1 MSSRRDCGIPD
12 NAGMSAP
19 PMALEPPMHLLVP
32 FASASAPECQAMLKA
47 LKLPQLDALLTE
59 LVLDHTDPGD
69 DHSLSTPHERAQA
82 RAMGI
87 VQADGTAF
95 PDGQIPWA
103 ATFSDTPA
111 KPQAWFTPCHYQVGM
126 DQVTLLPAEQFGL
139 DDAHARPLFDAL
151 APYCLEDGITLTY
164 ESATR
169 WQASGD
175 VLKGLACASLDRVS
189 GRSVD
194 GWLADNPLQ
203 HAGSQLLKRLQ
214 SEAQML
220 FYTHPVNDAREA
232 ARQYIINGFWV
243 SGAGAAAV
251 EHTPTA
257 MPRMPDQLR
266 QAALLA
272 DWSAWQTTWAELD
285 ATDIRALREAARRG
299 EPVVLTL
306 CGERHAQ
313 RWTSV
318 RRGAAARLAQH
329 FKKLLGTTP
338 AWKVLES
345 L

>member
-1 MSSRRDCGIPD
+1 
-12 NAGMSAP
+12 MSAP
-19 PMALEPPMHLLVP
+19 PTALEPCLHLLVP
-32 FASASAPECQAMLKA
+32 FASASAPECQAQLKS
-47 LKLPQLDALLTE
+47 LKLPQLDALLAE
-59 LVLDHTDPGD
+59 LVLEHTDQGD
-69 DHSLSTPHERAQA
+69 DHTLSAPHERAQA
-82 RAMGI
+82 AAMGI

-95 PDGQIPWA
+95 PDGQTPWA
-103 ATFSDTPA
+103 AAFSDAPTT
-111 KPQAWFTPCHYQVGM
+111 PQAWFTPCHFQVGM
-126 DQVTLLPAEQFGL
+126 DQVTLLPADQFGL

-151 APYCLEDGITLTY
+151 APYCLEDGIPLRY
-164 ESATR
+164 NRPTR
-169 WQASGD
+169 WHASGEA
-175 VLKGLACASLDRVS
+175 LRGLACASLDRVS

-194 GWLADNPLQ
+194 GWMAGNPLQ

-232 ARQYIINGFWV
+232 ARQHIVNGFWV

-251 EHTPTA
+251 APA
-257 MPRMPDQLR
+257 ANAAPNMPQPLR
-266 QAALLA
+266 QAALRG
-272 DWSAWQTTWAELD
+272 DWAAWQSAWSELD

-318 RRGAAARLAQH
+318 RRGAAARLGQR
-329 FKKLLGTTP
+329 FKNLLGTTP

>member
-1 MSSRRDCGIPD
+1 
-12 NAGMSAP
+12 MSAP
-19 PMALEPPMHLLVP
+19 PTALEPSLHLLVP
-32 FASASAPECQAMLKA
+32 FASASAPECKA
-47 LKLPQLDALLTE
+47 LLQGLKLPQLDALLAE
-59 LVLDHTDPGD
+59 LVLEHTDKGD
-69 DHSLSTPHERAQA
+69 DHALSTPHERAQA
-82 RAMGI
+82 QAMGLL
-87 VQADGTAF
+87 QADGTAF

-103 ATFSDTPA
+103 AAFSETPA
-111 KPQAWFTPCHYQVGM
+111 TPQAWFTPCHYQVGM
-126 DQVTLLPAEQFGL
+126 DQVTLLPAEQFNL

-151 APYCLEDGITLTY
+151 APYCLEDGITLSY
-164 ESATR
+164 RSATQ
-169 WQASGD
+169 WHASGEA
-175 VLKGLACASLDRVS
+175 LRGLACASLDRVS

-232 ARQYIINGFWV
+232 ARQHIINGFWV
-243 SGAGAAAV
+243 SGAGAAA
-251 EHTPTA
+251 EALAPTATPT
-257 MPRMPDQLR
+257 MPDPLR

-272 DWSAWQTTWAELD
+272 DWPAWQTAWAELD
-285 ATDIRALREAARRG
+285 ATEVRSLREAARRG

-318 RRGAAARLAQH
+318 QRGAAGRLGQRL
-329 FKKLLGTTP
+329 KNLLGTTP

>member
-1 MSSRRDCGIPD
+1 
-12 NAGMSAP
+12 MSAP
-19 PMALEPPMHLLVP
+19 PTALEPSLHLLVP
-32 FASASAPECQAMLKA
+32 FASASAPECQALLKA
-47 LKLPQLDALLTE
+47 LRLPELDALLAE
-59 LVLDHTDPGD
+59 LVLEHTDPGD
-69 DHSLSTPHERAQA
+69 DHTLSAPHERAQA
-82 RAMGI
+82 QAMGI
-87 VQADGTAF
+87 VQADRTAF

-103 ATFSDTPA
+103 AAFSEAPTT
-111 KPQAWFTPCHYQVGM
+111 PQAWFTPCHFQVGM
-126 DQVTLLPAEQFGL
+126 DQVTLLPGDQVEL
-139 DDAHARPLFDAL
+139 TDVHARPLFDAL

-164 ESATR
+164 TSATQ
-169 WQASGD
+169 WHASGEA
-175 VLKGLACASLDRVS
+175 LRYLACASLDRVC

-232 ARQYIINGFWV
+232 ARQPIINGFWV

-251 EHTPTA
+251 VRASVAAPT
-257 MPRMPDQLR
+257 MPDSLR
-266 QAALLA
+266 QAALRG
-272 DWSAWQTTWAELD
+272 DWVAWQSAWAELD
-285 ATDIRALREAARRG
+285 ATDLRALRNAARRG

-318 RRGAAARLAQH
+318 RRGAAARLGQR
-329 FKKLLGTTP
+329 FKNLLGTTP

>member
-1 MSSRRDCGIPD
+1 
-12 NAGMSAP
+12 MSAP
-19 PMALEPPMHLLVP
+19 PMALEPSPHLLVP

-47 LKLPQLDALLTE
+47 LKLPQLEALLAE
-59 LVLDHTDPGD
+59 LVLEHTDPGH
-69 DHSLSTPHERAQA
+69 DHSLSAPHERAQA
-82 RAMGI
+82 QALGI
-87 VQADGTAF
+87 VQADGTVF

-103 ATFSDTPA
+103 AAYSETPTT
-111 KPQAWFTPCHYQVGM
+111 PQAWFTPCHFQVGM
-126 DQVTLLPAEQFGL
+126 DQVTLLPADQFGL

-151 APYCLEDGITLTY
+151 TPYCREDGITLTY

-169 WQASGD
+169 WRASGD

-189 GRSVD
+189 GRTVD

-220 FYTHPVNDAREA
+220 FYTHPVNDTREA
-232 ARQYIINGFWV
+232 ARQPIINGFWV

-251 EHTPTA
+251 APATDAAPT
-257 MPRMPDQLR
+257 MPDALR
-266 QAALLA
+266 QAALRG
-272 DWSAWQTTWAELD
+272 DWAAWQAALAELD
-285 ATDIRALREAARRG
+285 ATHIRALREATRRG
-299 EPVVLTL
+299 EPVMLTL

-318 RRGAAARLAQH
+318 RRGAVARLGQR
-329 FKKLLGTTP
+329 FKNLLGSNP

>member
-1 MSSRRDCGIPD
+1 
-12 NAGMSAP
+12 
-19 PMALEPPMHLLVP
+19 MALEPSLHLLVP
-32 FASASAPECQAMLKA
+32 FASASAPECQAMLKT
-47 LKLPQLDALLTE
+47 LSLPQLDALLAE
-59 LVLDHTDPGD
+59 LVLEHTDPGH
-69 DHSLSTPHERAQA
+69 DHSLSAPHERAQA
-82 RAMGI
+82 QALGI

-103 ATFSDTPA
+103 AAFSETPTT
-111 KPQAWFTPCHYQVGM
+111 PQAWFTPCHFQVGM
-126 DQVTLLPAEQFGL
+126 DQVTLLPADQFGL
-139 DDAHARPLFDAL
+139 DDAHAQPLFDAL

-169 WQASGD
+169 WHASGD
-175 VLKGLACASLDRVS
+175 VLKGLACASLDRAS

-232 ARQYIINGFWV
+232 ARQHIINGFWV
-243 SGAGAAAV
+243 SGAGAAAAPLAP
-251 EHTPTA
+251 HASPA
-257 MPRMPDQLR
+257 MPHALR
-266 QAALLA
+266 QAAVRG
-272 DWSAWQTTWAELD
+272 DWAAWQSAWAELD
-285 ATDIRALREAARRG
+285 NTDIRALRDAARRG

-318 RRGAAARLAQH
+318 RRGAVARLGQR
-329 FKKLLGTTP
+329 FKNLLGTYP

>member
-1 MSSRRDCGIPD
+1 
-12 NAGMSAP
+12 
-19 PMALEPPMHLLVP
+19 MALEPSLHLLVP
-32 FASASAPECQAMLKA
+32 FASASAPECQVLLKA
-47 LKLPQLDALLTE
+47 LKLPQLDALLAE
-59 LVLDHTDPGD
+59 LMLEHTDPGD
-69 DHSLSTPHERAQA
+69 DHTLSAPHERAQA
-82 RAMGI
+82 QAQGI
-87 VQADGTAF
+87 VQADGTDF

-103 ATFSDTPA
+103 AAFSETPTR
-111 KPQAWFTPCHYQVGM
+111 PQAWFTPCHFQVGM
-126 DQVTLLPAEQFGL
+126 DQVTLLPASQFGL

-164 ESATR
+164 TSATQ
-169 WQASGD
+169 WHASGEA
-175 VLKGLACASLDRVS
+175 LRGLACASLDRVS

-232 ARQYIINGFWV
+232 ARQPIINGFWV
-243 SGAGAAAV
+243 SGSGAAAMA
-251 EHTPTA
+251 HAPAATPT
-257 MPRMPDQLR
+257 MPDLLR
-266 QAALLA
+266 QAALRG
-272 DWSAWQTTWAELD
+272 DWATWQSAWAELD
-285 ATDIRALREAARRG
+285 ATDMPILRDAVRRG

-318 RRGAAARLAQH
+318 QRGAVARLGQR
-329 FKKLLGTTP
+329 FKNLLGTSP